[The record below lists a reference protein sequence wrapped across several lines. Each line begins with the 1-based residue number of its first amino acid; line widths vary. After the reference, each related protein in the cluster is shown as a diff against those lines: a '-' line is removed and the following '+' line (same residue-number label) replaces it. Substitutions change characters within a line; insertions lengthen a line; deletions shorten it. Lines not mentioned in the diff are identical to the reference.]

1 MLDYSEG
8 SKHCRTNSRRLS
20 TSARILLKDSDGT
33 DSFGL
38 FLYYIAYEEMAKAV
52 FCLFVE
58 RGWVNPEFIKPVFAD
73 HKAKIFLFDEIFR
86 SFEMK
91 DNYAFLGGERLGQKS
106 LEEFMKN
113 YESSNKQHRK
123 TTNDFL
129 YVNKGNLWKT
139 PSVIIPTKKK
149 DEEQIEEKIKTLESI
164 FDMIE
169 NKWDAHY
176 SEIKNFKI
184 IENRD
189 GKFTIQFDTP

>member
-8 SKHCRTNSRRLS
+8 ADHCRTNSHRLS
-20 TSARILLKDSDGT
+20 TSARILLKDSNGT

-38 FLYYIAYEEMAKAV
+38 FLYYITYEEMAKAV

-58 RGWVNPEFIKPVFAD
+58 RGWVNPEFIKSVFAD
-73 HKAKIFLFDEIFR
+73 HKAKIFLFDEIFG

-91 DNYAFLGGERLGQKS
+91 DNHAFLGGERLGQKP
-106 LEEFMKN
+106 LEEFIKK

-129 YVNKGNLWKT
+129 YVGKDNTWKT
-139 PSVIIPTKKK
+139 PSVSMSTKKK
-149 DEEQIEEKIKTLESI
+149 DEEQIKEKIDTLDSI
-164 FDMIE
+164 FHMIE
-169 NKWDAHY
+169 NKFDGYY

-184 IENRD
+184 TENDD
-189 GKFTIQFDTP
+189 GKFSIQFTTS